1 MNSMEQILNENQ
13 QLKLKNKLYE
23 ISTKIE
29 YEKILKLKDE
39 IIYLENLIKKVYSAN
54 LN

>member
-1 MNSMEQILNENQ
+1 MNSMEQILNEKKK
-13 QLKLKNKLYE
+13 LKLKIKLYE
-23 ISTKIE
+23 ISTKID
-29 YEKILKLKDE
+29 YEKFLKLKDE

>member
-13 QLKLKNKLYE
+13 QLKLKIKLYE
-23 ISTKIE
+23 ISTKID

-39 IIYLENLIKKVYSAN
+39 IIYLENLIKKVCSAN